1 MPRPTPPPPSTA
13 ALSATSIVQIQYF
26 LYFAVMGLTL
36 PYFNLY
42 LSHIRLDGIEIGIL
56 SGIRS
61 GLMMVAPL
69 TWSLIADRLKARRT
83 IYILLNAGATLVW
96 IGYFLTTQFAW
107 LALIGLLHGFLFT
120 PIIAFLEAFS
130 LDTLGKDKN
139 RYGLNRLWGSV
150 AFILVVV
157 GCGRLFDHV
166 GIPSIL
172 VLVLAGC
179 GLQLGFSFFIPKD
192 TDSKP
197 SPDLGLS
204 EGLRSRGAVVFLG
217 CVFLMIASHGGYYGF
232 ISIHLEALGFDK
244 TFTGI
249 CWAVASICE
258 IGVMANSGRI
268 FSRFRLKTV
277 LTVSLGIAAIR
288 WIVLS
293 IFTTAIPILLS
304 QALHAFTYAAFHMAG
319 ILTID
324 RFASDR
330 FKTFA
335 QALNNSIGYGMG
347 LTTGFLVSGWLYER
361 FGYVRMFQLSALFA
375 MCGAL
380 VLLKWGRIP
389 EE

>member
-1 MPRPTPPPPSTA
+1 MTKPNFPSSA
-13 ALSATSIVQIQYF
+13 AVLPATSIVQIQYF

-42 LSHIRLDGIEIGIL
+42 LSHIQLDGIEIGIL

-69 TWSLIADRLKARRT
+69 TWSLIADRLKARRMV
-83 IYILLNAGATLVW
+83 YILLNVGATLVW
-96 IGYFLTTQFAW
+96 TGYFLTTQFPW
-107 LALIGLLHGFLFT
+107 LVVIGLLHGFLFT

-157 GCGRLFDHV
+157 GCGRLFDRIGV
-166 GIPSIL
+166 TSIL

-179 GLQLGFSFFIPKD
+179 GLQLAFSFWMPKD
-192 TDSKP
+192 TPSKP
-197 SPDLGLS
+197 SPDLGLP
-204 EGLRSRGAVVFLG
+204 EGLRSRGAVVFLL

-258 IGVMANSGRI
+258 IGVMANSRRI

-277 LTVSLGIAAIR
+277 LMVSLCIAALR
-288 WIVLS
+288 WIALS
-293 IFTTAIPILLS
+293 VFTTAVPILIS

-347 LTTGFLVSGWLYER
+347 LTAGFLVSGWFYER
-361 FGYVRMFQLSALFA
+361 FGYVRMFQLGALLA
-375 MCGAL
+375 MCGAV

>member
-1 MPRPTPPPPSTA
+1 MPRQTTPHSAT

-69 TWSLIADRLKARRT
+69 TWSLIADRLKARRR
-83 IYILLNAGATLVW
+83 IYILLNLGATLIW
-96 IGYFLTTQFAW
+96 TGYFLTTQFPW
-107 LALIGLLHGFLFT
+107 LLVIGLLHGFLFT

-130 LDTLGKDKN
+130 LDTLGRDKN
-139 RYGLNRLWGSV
+139 QYGRNRLWGSV

-157 GCGRLFDHV
+157 GCGRLFDRIGV
-166 GIPSIL
+166 ASIL

-179 GLQLGFSFFIPKD
+179 GLQFAFSFFIPRD
-192 TDSKP
+192 TVPKP
-197 SPDLGLS
+197 SSNLGLP
-204 EGLRSRGAVVFLG
+204 EGLRSREAIVFLLS
-217 CVFLMIASHGGYYGF
+217 VFLMIASHGGYYGF
-232 ISIHLEALGFDK
+232 ISIHLEELGFDK
-244 TFTGI
+244 TFTGV

-258 IGVMANSGRI
+258 IGVMANSRRI

-277 LTVSLGIAAIR
+277 LVFSLGVAAIR
-288 WIVLS
+288 WIALS
-293 IFTTAIPILLS
+293 VFTTAVPILIS
-304 QALHAFTYAAFHMAG
+304 QGLHAITYAAFHMAG

-347 LTTGFLVSGWLYER
+347 LTAGFIASGWLYER
-361 FGYVRMFQLSALFA
+361 LGYVWMFQVSALIA
-375 MCGAL
+375 LCG
-380 VLLKWGRIP
+380 VVVFLKWGRIP
-389 EE
+389 DE

>member
-1 MPRPTPPPPSTA
+1 MPSPTTPPSTA
-13 ALSATSIVQIQYF
+13 TLSATSIVQIQYF

-42 LSHIRLDGIEIGIL
+42 LSHIHLDGIEIGIL

-69 TWSLIADRLKARRT
+69 AWSLIADRMKARRAV
-83 IYILLNAGATLVW
+83 YILLNAGATLVW
-96 IGYFLTTQFAW
+96 TGYFLTTRFPW
-107 LALIGLLHGFLFT
+107 LAVIGLVHGFLFT

-130 LDTLGKDKN
+130 LDTLGRDKN
-139 RYGLNRLWGSV
+139 RYGRNRLWGSV

-157 GCGRLFDHV
+157 GCGRLFDRIGV
-166 GIPSIL
+166 ESIL

-179 GLQLGFSFFIPKD
+179 VLQLVFSFCMPKD
-192 TDSKP
+192 TASRP
-197 SPDLGLS
+197 SPDLRLS
-204 EGLRSRGAVVFLG
+204 EGLRSRGAMVFLL

-249 CWAVASICE
+249 CWAVASVCE
-258 IGVMANSGRI
+258 IGVMANSRRI
-268 FSRFRLKTV
+268 FSRFHLKTV
-277 LTVSLGIAAIR
+277 LVGSLCIAVLR
-288 WIVLS
+288 WAALCV
-293 IFTTAIPILLS
+293 FTTAVPILIS

-330 FKTFA
+330 LKTFA

-361 FGYVRMFQLSALFA
+361 FGYVSMFQVSALIA
-375 MCGAL
+375 LCG
-380 VLLKWGRIP
+380 VGVMMRWGRIP
-389 EE
+389 EA